1 MMYCN
6 ECGTK
11 LAEGEKFCSNCGKK
25 IEENTS
31 QEETNKTKSKKIKFR
46 VDDVVNK
53 ENVLNSTN
61 KVAYIANGWALQIR
75 NRGID
80 FASILAII
88 SFFFSIAYAS
98 NEESALAFF
107 VVFGA
112 SLLVSFIIVM
122 IFNTIAF
129 MVRMGAEVIQLLDDI
144 KNKTVGNMS
153 IEK

>member
-144 KNKTVGNMS
+144 KNK
-153 IEK
+153 E